1 MKRAHRFRAW
11 LPLMVA
17 LALFPNLANGQ
28 GIERPRVP
36 LRTALTEIR
45 TFRAA
50 YADAYNKK
58 DSTTVANMYAP
69 DAIVIQ
75 GNGNVLFGKDAIR
88 KVIATDAPS
97 WPQLSIMSDTVRVFG
112 NTAFDVGTTRSQ
124 QSSGGEEVS
133 HYLVVLRRGL
143 NDWVIKSLA
152 VVPERHTD
160 TAADSATPLNKQ
172 EGPRR

>member
-11 LPLMVA
+11 LPLMVS
-17 LALFPNLANGQ
+17 LALFPNLATGQ

-50 YADAYNKK
+50 YADAYNQK
-58 DSTTVANMYAP
+58 DSVTVANMYAP

-75 GNGNVLFGKDAIR
+75 SDGNVLFGKDEIR
-88 KVIATDAPS
+88 KAIATDAPG
-97 WPQLSIMSDTVRVFG
+97 WPQLSITSDTVRVFG

-124 QSSGGEEVS
+124 RSSGGEEVS

-143 NDWVIKSLA
+143 KDWVIKSLA
-152 VVPERHTD
+152 VVPERRTENGP
-160 TAADSATPLNKQ
+160 TSPLNRPEEPK
-172 EGPRR
+172 R